1 MLTREQ
7 VKAALEEV
15 GAAAKEI
22 GKKVYWSE
30 KSWIKITSL

>member
-22 GKKVYWSE
+22 GKKCIGVRNHG
-30 KSWIKITSL
+30 